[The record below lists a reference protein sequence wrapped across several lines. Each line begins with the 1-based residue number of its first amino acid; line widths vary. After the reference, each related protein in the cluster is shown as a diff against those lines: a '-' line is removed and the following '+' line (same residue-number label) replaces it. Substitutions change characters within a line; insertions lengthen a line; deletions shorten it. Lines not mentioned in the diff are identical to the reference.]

1 MTDAAT
7 AGEEPGHGHGAA
19 DSTDVAAAAAGKT
32 EGESPP
38 SPSTPSSPS
47 LPSSQALSF
56 AQVVGGAYDA
66 MARGAPGVALA
77 SVLRHYAP
85 ARQSEAAGREMEA
98 LVAGCVVGAAAA
110 RGFPP
115 PGAAPVAAVADLA
128 CGMCGLVL
136 DVYPVTLVKCG
147 HTFCSTC
154 VPFADGGGAQ
164 EGGTQDLPEAA
175 AAEGDEGTA
184 AAARAGEDAA
194 HVEAPREIV
203 LGGVAVTVSRAVHA
217 KKRLPLPCPKC
228 GVPYDAR
235 ARPAATV
242 ALAGLLGCEAL
253 AKVSEVGGRVRDALG
268 GYDAWR
274 RASVR
279 SDARDLV
286 LSSLFHHQQP
296 ASASRDSEDD
306 DKGGGAERE
315 AETAERG
322 GQLDLE
328 AEGDEDALAR
338 ARASAEAAL
347 KLAPG
352 HPALLRCLGEVLIA
366 SGDAAGAERAA
377 TDALARLGRPGGLVV
392 LASLLWRLKA
402 RSMAALGR
410 PRAEV
415 LGAFARAAIV
425 AQTASPL
432 PLASPPPPPPS
443 SLPALRVTPA
453 ARRAARDLCIYSAGS
468 VLGAEEEEA
477 VFVAGEGLFADSA
490 DNKATAEQ
498 QAAPGG
504 LDLPFLGRVGRDV
517 FGGAIPEALEC
528 SLCFALL
535 HQPVATHCGHVFC
548 RKCLE
553 RSLDHRPHCPLCRGD
568 ASNFLRESA
577 WKSAVQFR
585 TCDMLQEAI
594 EVCFAPELR
603 ERLDADPEA
612 AEGGLPT
619 TNTTTI
625 PVFVCNLLL
634 PTQSCPLHI
643 FEPRYRL
650 MVRRAVED
658 GSREFG
664 MCAPVRQRSG
674 AIGYT
679 DYGTTAFIKDV
690 QMLPDGRSVLDTVGA
705 RRFKVLEKSV
715 KDGYNVA
722 KVEWIEDTEA
732 DDELDATFAADERSF
747 RRTAAAA
754 GEEVRGEGRRGAG
767 RTMGSAPPPGSPPG
781 RTSSDVPRDV
791 RGLAR
796 DLADHVREL
805 VGDRLVHLEAQVG
818 PMGDLEES
826 PGDFSFW
833 LARAIRVPD
842 SIAYGLLPM
851 RSAWERLHLL
861 KSFFDAT
868 SPRRGASGAAHPEV
882 DASGDEEQEDDE
894 EEAEEEEEEEEED
907 DDDDDDDEEEEG
919 GTWSSVTDSE
929 EVVDDGDEA
938 GDGNDGRDGA
948 ADPDD
953 AHDEGDGGGA
963 AQGRGGGCTT
973 M

>member
-1 MTDAAT
+1 MRDGAR
-7 AGEEPGHGHGAA
+7 AGEEPGHGAA
-19 DSTDVAAAAAGKT
+19 DPADVEAVAAGKT
-32 EGESPP
+32 DGESRP
-38 SPSTPSSPS
+38 STSTPSSPS
-47 LPSSQALSF
+47 SPPLSF
-56 AQVVGGAYDA
+56 AQVVWDANAA

-77 SVLRHYAP
+77 SVLRHYSP
-85 ARQSEAAGREMEA
+85 ARQSEAAGREIEA
-98 LVAGCVVGAAAA
+98 LVVGCVVGAAAA

-115 PGAAPVAAVADLA
+115 PVAAPVAAADLA

-154 VPFADGGGAQ
+154 VPFADGAQ
-164 EGGTQDLPEAA
+164 EGGTQDLPDAA
-175 AAEGDEGTA
+175 AGEGDEGTA
-184 AAARAGEDAA
+184 AAARADEDAA
-194 HVEAPREIV
+194 HVEATREIV

-253 AKVSEVGGRVRDALG
+253 AKVSEAGGRVRDALG

-279 SDARDLV
+279 SDAKDLV
-286 LSSLFHHQQP
+286 LSSLFHQQQP
-296 ASASRDSEDD
+296 ASPSRDSEDD

-315 AETAERG
+315 AVTAERG

-328 AEGDEDALAR
+328 AEGDEVALAR

-377 TDALARLGRPGGLVV
+377 TDALARLGRPGGLIV

-425 AQTASPL
+425 AQTGSPL
-432 PLASPPPPPPS
+432 PLASPPR
-443 SLPALRVTPA
+443 SLPVLRVTPA
-453 ARRAARDLCIYSAGS
+453 ARRAARDLCVYSAGS
-468 VLGAEEEEA
+468 VLGAEDEEA
-477 VFVAGEGLFADSA
+477 VLVAWEGLFTDSA

-504 LDLPFLGRVGRDV
+504 KDPPFLGRVGRDA

-535 HQPVATHCGHVFC
+535 HQPVATQCGHVFC

-594 EVCFAPELR
+594 GVCFAPELR
-603 ERLDADPEA
+603 ERLEADPEA

-650 MVRRAVED
+650 MVRRALED

-664 MCAPVRQRSG
+664 MCAPVRERSG

-705 RRFKVLEKSV
+705 RRFKVLEKSI

-754 GEEVRGEGRRGAG
+754 GEEAREEGRRGPG
-767 RTMGSAPPPGSPPG
+767 RTGASAPPPGSPPG

-851 RSAWERLHLL
+851 RSAWDRLHML
-861 KSFFDAT
+861 KSFFDAM
-868 SPRRGASGAAHPEV
+868 SPRRGASGAAHPDV
-882 DASGDEEQEDDE
+882 DASGDEEED
-894 EEAEEEEEEEEED
+894 EEEEEEEEGD
-907 DDDDDDDEEEEG
+907 DDHEDMEEEG
-919 GTWSSVTDSE
+919 GTRSSVTDSE
-929 EVVDDGDEA
+929 EVVDDDDESRDGSDG
-938 GDGNDGRDGA
+938 GDG
-948 ADPDD
+948 ADDADD